1 LAFNQPA
8 FMKKLPLAA
17 VLLTSGAALAQTAPA
32 AAPYHLLHTIAVGG
46 EGGWDYLSV
55 DPAGER
61 LYLSHGTQVDVVDLQ
76 TRRVVGTI
84 PNTPNVHGIEAV
96 PGAGRG
102 YVTCGRANQC
112 VVFDLKTL
120 QPIGQPILT
129 GPKPDALLY
138 DAFSKR
144 VFLFSN
150 AGGKTTVL
158 NAATGAV
165 EGTAELAGD
174 IEAPATDGKGH
185 IFANVEDKSEVIE
198 FDAKTLAVRLR
209 HKLAPGEEPTG
220 LGYDPKTNRL
230 FSACHNE
237 KLVVTDSKTGKQI
250 AVLPIGTGVD
260 GAVFDPSTGNIV
272 TSNGGAGTFTVI
284 HQDSPTRYSVVANM
298 PTAKGA
304 RTIAIDPRT
313 HHLFTCTADYGP
325 TPPATTENPR
335 PRPSIVPGTF
345 RVLEFGQ

>member
-1 LAFNQPA
+1 MKNLLLAGA
-8 FMKKLPLAA
+8 LAPT
-17 VLLTSGAALAQTAPA
+17 LGGAALAQTAPA
-32 AAPYHLLHTIAVGG
+32 KMPYRLLTTIAVGG

-55 DPAGER
+55 DPAGQR
-61 LYLSHGTQVDVVDLQ
+61 LYLSHGSRVEVVDLT
-76 TRRVVGTI
+76 TRKVVGTI
-84 PNTPNVHGIEAV
+84 PNTPGVHGIEVV
-96 PGAGRG
+96 PSANRG
-102 YVTCGRANQC
+102 YISCGRTNTC

-120 QPIGQPILT
+120 RPIGSPIPT

-138 DAFSKR
+138 DAFSRR

-150 AGGKTTVL
+150 DGGKSTVL

-165 EGTAELAGD
+165 EGTAELAGN
-174 IEAPATDGKGH
+174 IEAPATDGKGRL
-185 IFANVEDKSEVIE
+185 FANVEDKSEVIE
-198 FDAKTLAVRLR
+198 FDAKTLAVHRR

-220 LGYDPKTNRL
+220 LGYDPQHHRL

-237 KLVVTDSKTGKQI
+237 KLVVTDSQTGRQI
-250 AVLPIGTGVD
+250 AVLPIGAGVD
-260 GAVFDPSTGNIV
+260 GAVFDPATQNIV
-272 TSNGGAGTFTVI
+272 TSNGSGTFTVI
-284 HQDSPTRYSVVANM
+284 HQDSPTKYTVVANV

-304 RTIAIDPRT
+304 RTIALDPKT

-325 TPPATTENPR
+325 APAATTENPH

>member
-1 LAFNQPA
+1 MKNLLLATS
-8 FMKKLPLAA
+8 
-17 VLLTSGAALAQTAPA
+17 LTFALGSGKVLAQTV
-32 AAPYHLLHTIAVGG
+32 PYRLLHTIAVGG

-61 LYLSHGTQVDVVDLQ
+61 LYLSHGTQVEVVDLK
-76 TRRVVGTI
+76 TRQVIGTI
-84 PNTPNVHGIEAV
+84 PNTPGVHGIEVV
-96 PGAGRG
+96 PGANRG
-102 YVTCGRANQC
+102 YVTCGRNNTC
-112 VVFDLKTL
+112 VVFDLTTL
-120 QPIGQPILT
+120 KPIGAPILT

-150 AGGKTTVL
+150 AGGKSTVL

-325 TPPATTENPR
+325 TPPATAENPR